1 MTTDTSATAAKAPS
15 REQLLYFLHEAAEI
29 EHNLMCCYLYAAFSL
44 KRTDA
49 AWTAEQREA
58 VARWRRVI
66 TGVALEEMTHLCL
79 VGNLMNALGA
89 SIHLNRPMFPI
100 DVGPYPAG
108 FTIRLQAFSRAT
120 VQHFTYLERP
130 VDSGFAEA
138 SGFEPQRRY
147 TRGTAPDRLSPSA
160 RDYATVGE
168 LYATLRQALDSFAH
182 EHGEAAL
189 FVGDPKRQ
197 VASALAPLPG
207 VCTVHN
213 LATAHQAIDTIVT
226 QGEGAGAEEH
236 NSHYCR
242 FERMLGEL
250 DALLAAD
257 PSFAPAWPA
266 ATNPVMNPPPTP
278 AGKVHI
284 NHPINARW
292 LDVGNALYTAS
303 LRCLLQGFG
312 ATDTAAK
319 RTWLG
324 ASFALMRALTPVGE
338 GLAARPAQDTPGA
351 PNAGLTF
358 TSLRTLAW
366 FPESTAASLVAA
378 RLAEVRQRA
387 EALPVV
393 LVPGES
399 ESAWTAAIA
408 ELARQEAN
416 LRELAGEPTEQP
428 AEAAAT
434 SALAPA
440 TSAAPATAPL
450 AAVTPSDL
458 PKPSTIE
465 VAKGRDI
472 TIFFEGARC
481 IHSRFCVLEAPTV
494 FKANTPGEWIYPDT
508 MDVDRL
514 VEVANK
520 CPSGAIRYERH
531 DGKPNEAAPPVNVL
545 NTRENGP
552 NAVHGQLRLTVV
564 GSEAAQTA
572 ADGSLQPGG
581 PNDVNTMAIFRAT
594 LCRCGAS
601 RRKPFCDGSHTTQYF
616 ANGAV
621 QDGPFVASGEPPTGQ
636 CEALAT
642 RNGPL
647 IIEPQRN
654 GPLRVQGNLE
664 MCAGTGRSVFKVGA
678 PNADQTALCRCGNS
692 RNKPFCDGSHAAA
705 GFVADGVHG

>member
-1 MTTDTSATAAKAPS
+1 MKTDPIATTAKAPS

-44 KRTDA
+44 KRTDP
-49 AWTAEQREA
+49 AWTPAQRDA
-58 VARWRRVI
+58 VGRWRRVI

-89 SIHLNRPMFPI
+89 GIHLNRPMFPI

-108 FTIRLQAFSRAT
+108 FTIRLQAFNRET

-138 SGFEPQRRY
+138 SGFEPQHRY
-147 TRGTAPDRLSPSA
+147 QRGTAPDRLSPSA

-168 LYATLRQALDSFAH
+168 LYTTLRHALDSFAH

-197 VASALAPLPG
+197 VTPALAPLPG
-207 VCTVHN
+207 VCTVHD

-226 QGEGAGAEEH
+226 QGEGAGEEEH

-242 FERMLGEL
+242 FERMLTEL
-250 DALLAAD
+250 DALLKAD
-257 PSFAPAWPA
+257 PGFSPAWPA

-312 ATDTAAK
+312 TTDGAAK
-319 RTWLG
+319 RTWLN

-338 GLAARPAQDTPGA
+338 GLAARPAQDVPGS
-351 PNAGLTF
+351 PHAGLTF

-366 FPESTAASLVAA
+366 FPESTAASLVVA

-387 EALPVV
+387 AALPVV

-399 ESAWTAAIA
+399 ESAWTGAIA
-408 ELARQEAN
+408 ELARQEAA
-416 LRELAGEPTEQP
+416 LRTLAGLTP
-428 AEAAAT
+428 EAASI
-434 SALAPA
+434 SAPTTAPVSPPPPA
-440 TSAAPATAPL
+440 AAAPTASP
-450 AAVTPSDL
+450 

-472 TIFFEGARC
+472 TILFEGARC
-481 IHSRFCVLEAPTV
+481 IHSRFCVLEAPSV

-520 CPSGAIRYERH
+520 CPSGAIRYQRH
-531 DGKPNEAAPPVNVL
+531 DGKPDEAAPPVNVL

-564 GSEAAQTA
+564 GSEATHA
-572 ADGSLQPGG
+572 APDGSLQPGS
-581 PNDVNTMAIFRAT
+581 PSDVKTVEVFRAT

-601 RRKPFCDGSHTTQYF
+601 QRKPFCDGSHTSQHF
-616 ANGAV
+616 ADGAL
-621 QDGPFVASGEPPTGQ
+621 QAGAFQASGEPPTGQ
-636 CEALAT
+636 FEPLAT

-647 IIEPQRN
+647 AIEPQRN

-678 PNADQTALCRCGNS
+678 PNPDEVMLCRCGNS
-692 RNKPFCDGSHAAA
+692 RNKPFCDGSHSAA
-705 GFVADGVHG
+705 GFVADGVVG